1 MSFKNEEKWVPG
13 ELTQKG
19 ENNRRL
25 RFSMYSSVRDRPVS
39 LRLSMYSSVRDRPV
53 SLRLSMYSSV
63 RDRPVS
69 LRLSMHSSVRDRPVS
84 LRLSA
89 YSAVR
94 DRQVSITLRSTL
106 YARYQDLREIV
117 LLVDVQSNGLIR
129 TYLFRQ

>member
-25 RFSMYSSVRDRPVS
+25 R
-39 LRLSMYSSVRDRPV
+39 LSMYSS
-53 SLRLSMYSSV
+53 
-63 RDRPVS
+63 
-69 LRLSMHSSVRDRPVS
+69 
-84 LRLSA
+84 
-89 YSAVR
+89 VR

-117 LLVDVQSNGLIR
+117 LLVECKAMVLYVHLYIGSKMHCLQ
-129 TYLFRQ
+129 YK

>member
-39 LRLSMYSSVRDRPV
+39 LRLS
-53 SLRLSMYSSV
+53 
-63 RDRPVS
+63 
-69 LRLSMHSSVRDRPVS
+69 
-84 LRLSA
+84 A

-106 YARYQDLREIV
+106 YARYEDLREIV
-117 LLVDVQSNGLIR
+117 LLVDVQSNGFIR

>member
-25 RFSMYSSVRDRPVS
+25 R
-39 LRLSMYSSVRDRPV
+39 LSMYSSVRDRPV
-53 SLRLSMYSSV
+53 SLRL
-63 RDRPVS
+63 R
-69 LRLSMHSSVRDRPVS
+69 MHSSVRDLPVS

-89 YSAVR
+89 HSAVR

-117 LLVDVQSNGLIR
+117 LLVDVQSNGFIR
-129 TYLFRQ
+129 TSLYRQ